1 MIDGAIHR
9 FSVRSFAVRAVK
21 GWPRLSGGARSARF
35 QQMATPCA
43 APPTMPDAIAKLSSI
58 REELNHLFL
67 ERGDLIDGA
76 LCALLS
82 ASHILV
88 IGPPGTAKSMLADEL
103 CRRIEGA
110 DYFQWLLTKFSTP
123 EEIFGAVS
131 LKGLEQDDY
140 RRVTDHKLPE
150 AHIAF
155 LDEIFKANSSILNA
169 LLTVINERV
178 FHNGRARVTVP
189 LITMFG
195 ASNELPDEEEL
206 TALFDRFM
214 LRFMVDYI
222 GEDFRFLKMLEGVEA
237 GARTSMTF
245 AELGELRASAGA
257 VKLPGSIL
265 RSIAELRRALA
276 TQQIIV
282 SDRRWRNALGILRAH
297 ALLYNRSTVTEDDLT
312 FLEHVLW
319 KDPEELPKVREAIR
333 RMVKGFEDE
342 ARELLIQGQELRE
355 YVDRGWESDEMR
367 KRATIEA
374 HTKLANI
381 LVKFENLVREAADNG
396 RATDGLEAMRAKV
409 RAIQQSILR
418 TAA

>member
-1 MIDGAIHR
+1 M
-9 FSVRSFAVRAVK
+9 SQTLTK
-21 GWPRLSGGARSARF
+21 L
-35 QQMATPCA
+35 AT
-43 APPTMPDAIAKLSSI
+43 I
-58 REELNHLFL
+58 RDELNHLFL
-67 ERGDLIDGA
+67 ERAELIDGA

-82 ASHILV
+82 ANHVLV

-169 LLTVINERV
+169 LLTLINERI
-178 FHNGRARVTVP
+178 FHNGRERITVP

-222 GEDFRFLKMLEGVEA
+222 GEDFRFLKMLEGIRAPE
-237 GARTSMTF
+237 RTTLNF
-245 AELGELRASAGA
+245 AEL
-257 VKLPGSIL
+257 
-265 RSIAELRRALA
+265 AELRDRAAAVRVQGGVLRAIADLRRSLA
-276 TQQIIV
+276 AQQIIA
-282 SDRRWRNALGILRAH
+282 SDRRWRNSLGILRAH
-297 ALLYNRSTVTEDDLT
+297 AMIAGRDQVTEDDLT

-319 KDPEELPKVREAIR
+319 KDPEELPKVREALRHLI
-333 RMVKGFEDE
+333 KGYEDE
-342 ARELLIQGQELRE
+342 ARELLIQAEEQRE
-355 YVDRGWESDEMR
+355 YAQRGWESEELK
-367 KRATIEA
+367 KRALVEA
-374 HTKLANI
+374 HAKVANI
-381 LVKFENLVREAADNG
+381 LAKFENLMREAAENG
-396 RATDGLEAMRAKV
+396 REIKGIETMRSKTKE
-409 RAIQQSILR
+409 IQQAMLR
-418 TAA
+418 MAV

>member
-1 MIDGAIHR
+1 MSQALT
-9 FSVRSFAVRAVK
+9 K
-21 GWPRLSGGARSARF
+21 L
-35 QQMATPCA
+35 AT
-43 APPTMPDAIAKLSSI
+43 I
-58 REELNHLFL
+58 RDELNHLFL
-67 ERGDLIDGA
+67 ERAELIDGA

-82 ASHILV
+82 AHHVLV

-131 LKGLEQDDY
+131 LKSLEQDDY

-169 LLTVINERV
+169 LLTLINERI
-178 FHNGRARVTVP
+178 FHNGRERITVP

-222 GEDFRFLKMLEGVEA
+222 GEEFRFLKMLEGIRAPE
-237 GARTSMTF
+237 RTTLNF
-245 AELGELRASAGA
+245 AELDDLRERAAAVRVPGGVLRA
-257 VKLPGSIL
+257 
-265 RSIAELRRALA
+265 IAELRRSLA
-276 TQQIIV
+276 AQQIIA
-282 SDRRWRNALGILRAH
+282 SDRRWRNSLGILRAH
-297 ALLYNRSTVTEDDLT
+297 AMIAGRDQVTEDDLT

-319 KDPEELPKVREAIR
+319 KDPEELPKVRDALRHLI
-333 RMVKGFEDE
+333 KGYEDE
-342 ARELLIQGQELRE
+342 ARELLIQAEEQRE
-355 YVDRGWESDEMR
+355 YAQRGWESEELK
-367 KRATIEA
+367 KRALVEA
-374 HTKLANI
+374 HAKVANI
-381 LVKFENLVREAADNG
+381 LAKFENLMREAAENG
-396 RATDGLEAMRAKV
+396 REIKGIETMRSKTKE
-409 RAIQQSILR
+409 IQQAMLR
-418 TAA
+418 MAI